1 MAVVGVSFELT
12 GSKYLSFSTFSVSGN
27 WVLRLKMTLEP
38 CVENGDAFEAQALE
52 KLWRPFRHTH
62 FPHTPTHRSE
72 TPALKQTHTIIF
84 TRQ

>member
-1 MAVVGVSFELT
+1 MAGVGVNFELT
-12 GSKYLSFSTFSVSGN
+12 GSKYLLFSTFSVSGN

-62 FPHTPTHRSE
+62 FPHRSE
-72 TPALKQTHTIIF
+72 APALKQTHTIIF